1 VGKRQP
7 KPFQQVESLPT
18 AWTVQEQ
25 ATDDIVQNRAIE
37 QNWRDKRVEALRKA
51 SQHWQRHQ
59 DGYGRQV
66 AGYYAEEASR
76 CLAESRE
83 AAVEVARAMVVQ
95 NRCVS
100 ETALLKMLNGII
112 RAKSKSTGYHQPN
125 IVDLHGMT
133 REQAW
138 AIVKEELASRAARR
152 DGEVYKFLFITVS
165 DGIIASKDE
174 PLHFITGK
182 GKHSA
187 GKKSI
192 LLPALQRELQAEGWR
207 FRAVEA
213 GLIVYGKV

>member
-1 VGKRQP
+1 VVGKRQP
-7 KPFQQVESLPT
+7 KPPRVESIPT
-18 AWTVQEQ
+18 VAWTVQEQ
-25 ATDDIVQNRAIE
+25 ALDDIVENRAIE

-66 AGYYAEEASR
+66 ASYYAEEASR

-83 AAVEVARAMVVQ
+83 AAIEVARAMVVQ
-95 NRCVS
+95 NR
-100 ETALLKMLNGII
+100 
-112 RAKSKSTGYHQPN
+112 AKNKSTGYHQAN

-138 AIVKEELASRAARR
+138 AIVKEELASRAACR
-152 DGEVYKFLFITVS
+152 D
-165 DGIIASKDE
+165 ASKDE

-207 FRAVEA
+207 FRVIEA
-213 GLIVYGKV
+213 GLVVYGKV